1 MGFPAMHVHSEFF
14 SFILLFLYNRL
25 NQRSFGETKSRGDHR
40 WIVVSPAS
48 YGRNRLMKKQTN
60 GGHAGF
66 RPGSDELINTAKLNP
81 NQKRNETGRRR
92 PDEMGGL
99 NRWWWWKKKK
109 SREFGNPRFWAPRSL
124 RVVLSFLVYAS
135 PPQPGCST
143 HVCSLLLALSLLFSS
158 HIPSLRSRCRLYSRF
173 SSLPPDYVTPT

>member
-1 MGFPAMHVHSEFF
+1 MLAVRVEIDGRVCDDEVPSWGSQRCTSIANSSLFF
-14 SFILLFLYNRL
+14 LLYLSNRL

-66 RPGSDELINTAKLNP
+66 RPESDELINTAKLNP

-92 PDEMGGL
+92 PDEMGG
-99 NRWWWWKKKK
+99 
-109 SREFGNPRFWAPRSL
+109 
-124 RVVLSFLVYAS
+124 
-135 PPQPGCST
+135 
-143 HVCSLLLALSLLFSS
+143 
-158 HIPSLRSRCRLYSRF
+158 
-173 SSLPPDYVTPT
+173 